1 MAFISQD
8 DLYDRVKALAKIPN
22 IKFTLK
28 TCGNFD
34 FRISVMIRDI
44 KIVDLHTRGN
54 RHMPGVTNM
63 EISIKNPFSV
73 WPLPRE
79 FTSIF

>member
-44 KIVDLHTRGN
+44 KIVDYNPRGN
-54 RHMPGVTNM
+54 RHNAWRDKHGNIHKKAV
-63 EISIKNPFSV
+63 
-73 WPLPRE
+73 
-79 FTSIF
+79 